1 MPPPSPCPLPAPL
14 PGQVSSDPH
23 IYIAGSVPPRAQP
36 GSWVGGDRGREKNGH
51 TLVCPGPVLLLPLGA
66 GFGFDGG
73 EAGRTKENI
82 WEISISCPA
91 LRLPILLSP
100 EQGRRTEEPLNGS
113 QQADQGGLAAV
124 GSRHML
130 GAGRLG
136 SSSVGDFFS
145 LGH

>member
-1 MPPPSPCPLPAPL
+1 MCRR
-14 PGQVSSDPH
+14 G
-23 IYIAGSVPPRAQP
+23 
-36 GSWVGGDRGREKNGH
+36 WGREKSGH
-51 TLVCPGPVLLLPLGA
+51 TLVCPGPVLFLPLGA
-66 GFGFDGG
+66 GFGLDGG
-73 EAGRTKENI
+73 EAGRTEENI

-136 SSSVGDFFS
+136 QLLCGRFLLSGPLIPSLELCSVMGRV
-145 LGH
+145 